1 MASYTPVLTKTVRSS
16 GAVSAKRFIG
26 YDGAQIGSAGA
37 AAYGVSLFNAD
48 DGEALSVVVMGTAI
62 VETGGAVSKG
72 DKLTADANGKA
83 IVATAGNVVNAI
95 ALEDASGAGQEIEVL
110 LVPAITTVEAA

>member
-1 MASYTPVLTKTVRSS
+1 MATYTSVLTKTVKAS
-16 GAVSAKRFIG
+16 GAVSAKRFVG

-37 AAYGVSLFNAD
+37 AAFGVSLFNAD
-48 DGEALSVVVMGTAI
+48 DGEALSIVVMGTAI

-72 DKLTADANGKA
+72 DKLTADANGRA
-83 IVATAGNVVNAI
+83 IVATTGTGNVVNAI

-110 LVPAITTVEAA
+110 LVPAITTV